1 MPHGTVRWF
10 DAERGFGFL
19 APEDG
24 SPDVFVHASEIVGDG
39 GPKVLREGQAVEFEA
54 GENDR
59 GPQALRVRVTADA
72 AAGSAVGLL
81 GTVNWYEPAK
91 GYGFASPDGGGPDI
105 FVHSSAIVTGGVV
118 TDGQRVA
125 FVVVEGE
132 RGPQAAHVVPLGPG
146 AGLSTGAGGA
156 DGADGAD
163 GTVSWYDE
171 DKGFGFIAPDSGAGD
186 VFVHARS
193 LAEGLTWL
201 AEGDRVA
208 YEVVSGDKGPHVPAR
223 AWSHG
228 TTGTAGSGS
237 SPRTPAVTTCSCTCP
252 WWPDRS
258 RCSRATVSGT
268 PCVRAT
274 GARRPTAWSASEALP
289 LPLDGAR
296 GHARDVEHDPIHARH
311 LVGDAR

>member
-1 MPHGTVRWF
+1 MPHGAVRWF

-146 AGLSTGAGGA
+146 AGLSTGA
-156 DGADGAD
+156 DGA
-163 GTVSWYDE
+163 TVRTGRTEPS
-171 DKGFGFIAPDSGAGD
+171 P
-186 VFVHARS
+186 
-193 LAEGLTWL
+193 
-201 AEGDRVA
+201 
-208 YEVVSGDKGPHVPAR
+208 
-223 AWSHG
+223 G
-228 TTGTAGSGS
+228 TTRTRASAS
-237 SPRTPAVTTCSCTCP
+237 SPPTPVPGTSSSTPGP
-252 WWPDRS
+252 WP
-258 RCSRATVSGT
+258 RASPG
-268 PCVRAT
+268 
-274 GARRPTAWSASEALP
+274 
-289 LPLDGAR
+289 
-296 GHARDVEHDPIHARH
+296 
-311 LVGDAR
+311 